1 MNATAIRV
9 RTVLIVD
16 DVADLRMLVRLSL
29 ELDGDFEVVGEA
41 GDGFEAITEAE
52 RHQPD
57 LVVLDLAMPNLDGL
71 EALPRILA
79 VAPDTRVVV
88 VSGFAGSRL
97 RDPAMAAGAVAY
109 VEKGDITA
117 VMAALKQVA

>member
-1 MNATAIRV
+1 MTAA

-16 DVADLRMLVRLSL
+16 DVADLRMLVRLTL
-29 ELDGDFEVVGEA
+29 ELDADFEVVGEA
-41 GDGFEAITEAE
+41 GDGLEAIEQAE

-79 VAPDTRVVV
+79 VAPSARVVV
-88 VSGFAGSRL
+88 VSGFEGSRL
-97 RDPAMAAGAVAY
+97 RGPAMAAGAVAY

-117 VMAALKQVA
+117 VSAALKQVA

>member
-1 MNATAIRV
+1 MVKV

-29 ELDGDFEVVGEA
+29 ELDGDFEVVAEA
-41 GDGFEAITEAE
+41 GDGYEAIAEAE

-71 EALPRILA
+71 EALPRILQ
-79 VAPDTRVVV
+79 VAPDARVVV
-88 VSGFAGSRL
+88 VSGFAGARL
-97 RDPAMAAGAVAY
+97 REPALTAGAVAY

-117 VMAALKQVA
+117 VVAALKDVA